1 MSTRRLEMSVEQLK
15 NRTTSQLAELGRKT
29 DAINRLKAELD
40 EKTETILALE
50 ARDKTLRDQLRTGEE
65 EFAARTTAV
74 QNAERALADK
84 QSELARMMSELDE
97 RSVLADSQKIEIVAL
112 RTQLDSLKERLS
124 DAENEVKA
132 AEERGARERAALKE
146 ATAQLTAERGKVEDL
161 GRRVAELEQKLVGQI
176 TEAERLGRRA
186 HDLEARLTEQSAELA
201 RVNEEPVRDTDQ
213 TWPAERA
220 ENALLRERIND
231 VAAEV
236 ARLASALE
244 GPNSPINAILA
255 QEDAANIGR
264 PVARAGGGNLAERIR
279 ALQSRASRL
288 SRQGEPTRN

>member
-1 MSTRRLEMSVEQLK
+1 
-15 NRTTSQLAELGRKT
+15 
-29 DAINRLKAELD
+29 
-40 EKTETILALE
+40 
-50 ARDKTLRDQLRTGEE
+50 
-65 EFAARTTAV
+65 V

-84 QSELARMMSELDE
+84 QAELARMMSELDE

-124 DAENEVKA
+124 DAEKEAKA
-132 AEERGARERAALKE
+132 AEDRV
-146 ATAQLTAERGKVEDL
+146 AQL
-161 GRRVAELEQKLVGQI
+161 EQRLAAQAI
-176 TEAERLGRRA
+176 EAEILGRRA
-186 HDLEARLTEQSAELA
+186 HDLETRLTEQSRALSERQSEL
-201 RVNEEPVRDTDQ
+201 NQVRGQFEAADNKRETEQ
-213 TWPAERA
+213 TWSSEHD

-255 QEDAANIGR
+255 QEEAANIGR
-264 PVARAGGGNLAERIR
+264 PVARAGGGTLGERIR

-288 SRQGEPTRN
+288 SRQGERTRN